1 MHERMAEL
9 DRRLDERDAEG
20 PGGIPRGEVLS
31 RIRSRDAVK
40 LTGSASEAS
49 LTEQDLTSRRRAV
62 YPLYILRVGVSMQTK
77 IQKWGNSLGLRIP
90 RSFAVE
96 ARVEEGATVDL
107 SVKNGRLLVRPLRVR
122 RYSLNRLLR
131 KVSRRNLH
139 GEVSTGEAVGREAW

>member
-1 MHERMAEL
+1 
-9 DRRLDERDAEG
+9 
-20 PGGIPRGEVLS
+20 
-31 RIRSRDAVK
+31 
-40 LTGSASEAS
+40 
-49 LTEQDLTSRRRAV
+49 
-62 YPLYILRVGVSMQTK
+62 MQTK

-139 GEVSTGEAVGREAW
+139 GEVSTGDAVGREAW